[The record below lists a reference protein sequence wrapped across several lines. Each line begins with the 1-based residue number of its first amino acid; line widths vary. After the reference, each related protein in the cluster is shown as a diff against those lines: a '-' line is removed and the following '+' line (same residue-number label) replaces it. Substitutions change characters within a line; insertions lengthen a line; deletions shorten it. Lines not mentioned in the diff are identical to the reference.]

1 MTRKQRVAFA
11 VYCRMTCIGGSER
24 GTCVCARPIDCTLQR
39 HPEFP
44 AARHEASVRMAR
56 WLLNRLNGQVP
67 AQIQQALDE
76 LKGETT
82 P

>member
-1 MTRKQRVAFA
+1 
-11 VYCRMTCIGGSER
+11 
-24 GTCVCARPIDCTLQR
+24 
-39 HPEFP
+39 
-44 AARHEASVRMAR
+44 MAR
-56 WLLNRLNGQVP
+56 WLRNRLNGQVP